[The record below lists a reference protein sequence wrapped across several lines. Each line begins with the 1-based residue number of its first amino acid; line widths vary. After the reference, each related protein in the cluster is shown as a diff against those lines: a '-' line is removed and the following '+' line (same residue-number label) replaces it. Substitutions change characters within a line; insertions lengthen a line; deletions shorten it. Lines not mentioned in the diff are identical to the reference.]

1 MASLETLKKGFLPH
15 RFNVP
20 DCQDYVGPYP
30 IKEYYGVNELL
41 YRYCLSDVLTLRIAC
56 LKFRKDFLETVGIDP
71 LARARPVVDVE
82 KIYNDVKDKKFDLQR
97 GLYRHYLSDVLTL
110 RIACLK
116 FRKDFLETIGID
128 PLARHLTLS

>member
-1 MASLETLKKGFLPH
+1 M
-15 RFNVP
+15 
-20 DCQDYVGPYP
+20 
-30 IKEYYGVNELL
+30 NEL
-41 YRYCLSDVLTLRIAC
+41 RGGVSDVTG
-56 LKFRKDFLETVGIDP
+56 EP
-71 LARARPVVDVE
+71 ARPVVDVE

-97 GLYRHYLSDVLTL
+97 GLYRHCLSDVLTL